1 MPDVLAAIRPDS
13 VNLPLF
19 LHVLGA
25 MLLVGALS
33 AIAFSTVLGWRLPER
48 APGLGRFAFKTLL
61 WGVFP
66 SWVLMRVAAQWTESE
81 ENLPEN
87 FEPSWLEIGYIT
99 AEAGGLLI
107 LISIILTVI
116 GLRRSKTDAGGG
128 VGLARAVG
136 VISFLLLAA
145 YILAVWAMTAKP
157 T

>member
-1 MPDVLAAIRPDS
+1 VLDVLAAIRPDS

-48 APGLGRFAFKTLL
+48 APGLSRFAFKTLL
-61 WGVFP
+61 MGVFP

-87 FEPSWLEIGYIT
+87 FEPAWLEVGYIT

-116 GLRRSKTDAGGG
+116 GQRRSRADATRG

-136 VISFLLLAA
+136 VISIILLAA
-145 YILAVWAMTAKP
+145 YIVAVWAMTAKP